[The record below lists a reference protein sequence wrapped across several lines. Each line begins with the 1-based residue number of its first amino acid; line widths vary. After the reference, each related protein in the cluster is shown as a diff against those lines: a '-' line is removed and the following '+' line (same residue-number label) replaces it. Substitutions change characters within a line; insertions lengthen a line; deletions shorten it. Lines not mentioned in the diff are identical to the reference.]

1 MTDRVGFLFVPL
13 VLILA
18 FNLARWSAI
27 QTFAQA
33 PSISWSL
40 DSAIRQIERQ
50 ANDFETGMAR
60 VETVRTADDGSEIS
74 RSTGTG
80 FIHRD
85 GDMRYNI
92 DGGQLVTFVDNNT
105 VSQYNAETA
114 TVEEYSL
121 RKHKDRLEPYARL
134 GFSTTGK
141 DMERDYLITILGEE
155 EIGNSRALVMELTP
169 ESDSVRETVRL
180 VRLYIDQASWMPVR
194 QVFKSTGDGT
204 TLTITY
210 TGMARNLDL
219 KPELFRDRWPR
230 GTDTIKK

>member
-1 MTDRVGFLFVPL
+1 MICRSCKTIARA
-13 VLILA
+13 ILA
-18 FNLARWSAI
+18 LTGAVILASNPAW
-27 QTFAQA
+27 AQA
-33 PSISWSL
+33 PKIDWSL
-40 DSAIRQIERQ
+40 DEAIRQIERQ
-50 ANDFETGMAR
+50 ADDFKTGMAR
-60 VETVRTADDGSEIS
+60 VETVRTKHDGTEVS
-74 RSTGTG
+74 RSSGTG

-92 DGGQLVTFVDNNT
+92 DGGKQVTFVDNHT
-105 VSQYNAETA
+105 VSQYNAETK

-121 RKHKDRLEPYARL
+121 RKHKDRLEPFARL

-141 DMERDYLITILGEE
+141 DMERDYLITIIGEE
-155 EIGNSRALVMELTP
+155 EIGNSRTLVMELTP
-169 ESDSVRETVRL
+169 ERDDVRETVRL

-194 QVFKSTGDGT
+194 QVFKSTKDGT

>member
-1 MTDRVGFLFVPL
+1 MICRTCKIFARAVVVLSGTLF
-13 VLILA
+13 LA
-18 FNLARWSAI
+18 FQPAW
-27 QTFAQA
+27 AQA
-33 PSISWSL
+33 PKINWSL
-40 DSAIRQIERQ
+40 DEAIRQIERQ
-50 ANDFETGMAR
+50 ADDFQTGMAR
-60 VETVRTADDGSEIS
+60 VETVRSGDDGAEIS

-92 DGGQLVTFVDNNT
+92 DGGKLVTFVDNHT
-105 VSQYNAETA
+105 VSQYNAETK

-121 RKHKDRLEPYARL
+121 RKHKDRLEPFARL
-134 GFSTTGK
+134 GFSTTGR
-141 DMERDYLITILGEE
+141 DMERDYLITIIGEE
-155 EIGNSRALVMELTP
+155 EIGNSRTLVMELTP
-169 ESDSVRETVRL
+169 ERDNVRETVRL

-194 QVFKSTGDGT
+194 QVFKSTKDGT

>member
-1 MTDRVGFLFVPL
+1 MICRSCKTIARA
-13 VLILA
+13 ILA
-18 FNLARWSAI
+18 LTGAVILASNPAW
-27 QTFAQA
+27 AQA
-33 PSISWSL
+33 PKIDWSL
-40 DSAIRQIERQ
+40 DEAIRQIERQ
-50 ANDFETGMAR
+50 ADDFKTGMAR
-60 VETVRTADDGSEIS
+60 VETVRTKDDGTEVS
-74 RSTGTG
+74 RSSGTG

-92 DGGQLVTFVDNNT
+92 DGGKQVTFVDNHT
-105 VSQYNAETA
+105 VSQYNAETK

-121 RKHKDRLEPYARL
+121 RKHKDRLEPFARL

-141 DMERDYLITILGEE
+141 DMERDYLITIIGEE
-155 EIGNSRALVMELTP
+155 EIGNSRTLVMELTP
-169 ESDSVRETVRL
+169 ERDDVRETVRL

-194 QVFKSTGDGT
+194 QVFKSTKDGT

>member
-1 MTDRVGFLFVPL
+1 MIEQSCKSFVRPVSL
-13 VLILA
+13 TLGVLLLTA
-18 FNLARWSAI
+18 NMAWP
-27 QTFAQA
+27 QA
-33 PSISWSL
+33 PAISWSL
-40 DSAIRQIERQ
+40 DAAIRQIERQ

-60 VETVRTADDGSEIS
+60 VETVRTSDDGSEIS

-105 VSQYNAETA
+105 VSHYNAETA

-141 DMERDYLITILGEE
+141 DMERDYLITIIGEE
-155 EIGNSRALVMELTP
+155 EIGDARTLVMELTP
-169 ESDSVRETVRL
+169 ESNNVRETVRL

>member
-1 MTDRVGFLFVPL
+1 MIDRSCNFSARVVLVTLASFLLP
-13 VLILA
+13 A
-18 FNLARWSAI
+18 TATW
-27 QTFAQA
+27 AQA
-33 PSISWSL
+33 PAINWSL

-50 ANDFETGMAR
+50 ADDFQTAMAR
-60 VETVRTADDGSEIS
+60 VETVRTKDDGTEVS

-92 DGGQLVTFVDNNT
+92 DGGQKVTFVDKNT
-105 VSQYNAETA
+105 VSNYDAETA

-141 DMERDYLITILGEE
+141 DMERDYLITIIGEE
-155 EIGNSRALVMELTP
+155 EIGDARTLVMELT
-169 ESDSVRETVRL
+169 
-180 VRLYIDQASWMPVR
+180 DQASWMPVR
-194 QVFKSTGDGT
+194 QVFKATSDGT
-204 TLTITY
+204 TLTMTY

-219 KPELFRDRWPR
+219 KPELFRDKWPR

>member
-1 MTDRVGFLFVPL
+1 MIDQSCKFSVRP
-13 VLILA
+13 ILMA
-18 FNLARWSAI
+18 LTAALLTGNAAW
-27 QTFAQA
+27 AQA
-33 PSISWSL
+33 PAINWSL

-80 FIHRD
+80 FIHKD

-92 DGGQLVTFVDNNT
+92 DGGQLVTFVDKHT
-105 VSQYNAETA
+105 VSNYNAETK

-121 RKHKDRLEPYARL
+121 RKHKDRLEPFARL

-141 DMERDYLITILGEE
+141 DMERDYLITIIGEE
-155 EIGNSRALVMELTP
+155 EIGGARTVVMELTP
-169 ESDSVRETVRL
+169 ESNSVRETVRL

-194 QVFKSTGDGT
+194 QVFKSTRDGT

-219 KPELFRDRWPR
+219 KSDLFRDRWPR
-230 GTDTIKK
+230 GTETIKK

>member
-1 MTDRVGFLFVPL
+1 MIEQSCKSFVRPVSL
-13 VLILA
+13 TLGVLLLTA
-18 FNLARWSAI
+18 NMAWP
-27 QTFAQA
+27 QA
-33 PSISWSL
+33 PAISWSL
-40 DSAIRQIERQ
+40 DAAIRQIERQ
-50 ANDFETGMAR
+50 AEDFDTGMAR
-60 VETVRTADDGSEIS
+60 VETVRTADDGSEVS

-105 VSQYNAETA
+105 VSHYNAETA

-141 DMERDYLITILGEE
+141 DMERDYLITIIGEE
-155 EIGNSRALVMELTP
+155 EIGDARTLVMELTP
-169 ESDSVRETVRL
+169 ESNNVRETVRL

>member
-1 MTDRVGFLFVPL
+1 MIEQSCKSFVRPVSFTLGVLLL
-13 VLILA
+13 VA
-18 FNLARWSAI
+18 NMAW
-27 QTFAQA
+27 AQA
-33 PSISWSL
+33 PAISWSL
-40 DSAIRQIERQ
+40 DAAIRQIERQ
-50 ANDFETGMAR
+50 AEDFDTCMAR

-105 VSQYNAETA
+105 VSHYNAETA

-141 DMERDYLITILGEE
+141 DMERDYLITIIGEE
-155 EIGNSRALVMELTP
+155 EIGDARTVVIELTP
-169 ESDSVRETVRL
+169 ESNSVRETVRL

-194 QVFKSTGDGT
+194 QVFKATSDST

-219 KPELFRDRWPR
+219 KPELFRDKWPR

>member
-1 MTDRVGFLFVPL
+1 MIDRSCKFSIRPVFAALGLFLLTGNV
-13 VLILA
+13 A
-18 FNLARWSAI
+18 W
-27 QTFAQA
+27 AQGPA
-33 PSISWSL
+33 ISWSL
-40 DSAIRQIERQ
+40 DAAIRQIERQ

-60 VETVRTADDGSEIS
+60 VETVRTADDGSEVS

-105 VSQYNAETA
+105 VSHYNAETA

-141 DMERDYLITILGEE
+141 DMERDYLITIIGEE
-155 EIGNSRALVMELTP
+155 EIGDARTLVMELTP
-169 ESDSVRETVRL
+169 ESNSVRETVRL

-219 KPELFRDRWPR
+219 KPELFRDKWPR

>member
-1 MTDRVGFLFVPL
+1 MIDRSCNFSARVVLVTLASFLLP
-13 VLILA
+13 A
-18 FNLARWSAI
+18 TATW
-27 QTFAQA
+27 AQA
-33 PSISWSL
+33 PAINWSL

-50 ANDFETGMAR
+50 ADDFQTAMAR
-60 VETVRTADDGSEIS
+60 VETVRTKDDGTEVS

-92 DGGQLVTFVDNNT
+92 DGGQKVTFVDKNT
-105 VSQYNAETA
+105 VSNYDAETA

-141 DMERDYLITILGEE
+141 DMERDYLITIIGEE
-155 EIGNSRALVMELTP
+155 EIGDARTLVMELTP
-169 ESDSVRETVRL
+169 ESNSVRETVRL

-194 QVFKSTGDGT
+194 QVFKATSDGT
-204 TLTITY
+204 TLTMTY

-219 KPELFRDRWPR
+219 KPELFRDKWPR